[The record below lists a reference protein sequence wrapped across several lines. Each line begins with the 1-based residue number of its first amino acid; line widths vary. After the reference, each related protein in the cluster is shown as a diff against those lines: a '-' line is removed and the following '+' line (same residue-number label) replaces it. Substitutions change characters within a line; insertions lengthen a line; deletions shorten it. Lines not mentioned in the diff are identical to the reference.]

1 VKIPPGSSGEEK
13 QRGMIFSGYGFF
25 CLFPAFF
32 FLALS
37 FFSCGSGP
45 IPKET
50 PLPTEAPLPAKPSQP
65 AGGNGGV
72 VDEIRSLTEKG
83 LPSSLLG
90 ALDIIRGRDL
100 LSSEFGRVM
109 VAVNVSLLRAIYP
122 STQAQLP
129 ASDPPVTHVYSR
141 ILKDAEKGIYTSP
154 PQNSTDYLE
163 YILPFL
169 AYYPAAGGRSV
180 PADRYLSALPDLV
193 NGGKLNNDSVLA
205 GFFMG
210 IVYEQTGQLGSA
222 LAQFSHS
229 WDLFPECYP
238 AALGIARVMEAQ
250 GRMEETMRFLQDLV
264 VRFPDNLQVKR
275 QLALAYYHN
284 ADWSR
289 AETAVAEILQ
299 RDPRDGEFVLMRAH
313 ILVEQGQFIQAQ
325 APLDIY
331 ASIDPN
337 NRLYLFLRARV
348 QAEGYHNRDAA
359 LNYLRSILR
368 SSAAAGDAADQKTA
382 NLLSA
387 VSVYAA
393 RLMMES
399 SRQEDQTEGRDLL
412 TRLLTVPNPSLEVV
426 SLALDEAIRREDWKE
441 GQGYLTRL
449 LKERR
454 SSRDLLLASLV
465 EKGLGNNAAALAY
478 ARELY
483 ERDRTNEEGLA
494 AYISALIDTGR
505 QDEAGRMIESRLNGM
520 SGGVQKSRYYYLR
533 SRIGKNEEQVMND
546 LRSSLFEDPRN
557 LDALIA
563 MFEIY
568 HRRKDERRAV
578 YYLKQALALAPD
590 NPRLKRYETEYA
602 SALGGSF

>member
-1 VKIPPGSSGEEK
+1 VSIRSGSSGEEK
-13 QRGMIFSGYGFF
+13 QRRKFHSGYSL
-25 CLFPAFF
+25 LFLLPAFF
-32 FLALS
+32 FLALFVS
-37 FFSCGSGP
+37 SCGSGP
-45 IPKET
+45 VPKET
-50 PLPTEAPLPAKPSQP
+50 PLPTEVPVQAAKPSQP

-83 LPSSLLG
+83 LPSTLLG
-90 ALDIIRGRDL
+90 ALDIMRNRDL
-100 LSSEFGRVM
+100 LSSDFGRVM
-109 VAVNVSLLRAIYP
+109 VAVNVALLRTIYP
-122 STQAQLP
+122 SIQAQLP
-129 ASDPPVTHVYSR
+129 FSDPPVTHVYSR
-141 ILKDAEKGIYTSP
+141 ILKDTERGIYTPP

-169 AYYPAAGGRSV
+169 AYYPAAGKTV
-180 PADRYLSALPDLV
+180 PAERYLAALPDLV

-210 IVYEQTGQLGSA
+210 IVYEQTGRLDDA
-222 LAQFSHS
+222 LTQFSHS

-250 GRMEETMRFLQDLV
+250 GRMDDTVRFLQDLV

-275 QLALAYYHN
+275 QLALAYYHSG
-284 ADWSR
+284 DWSR
-289 AETAVAEILQ
+289 ADTAVAEILQ
-299 RDPRDGEFVLMRAH
+299 KDPRDGDFVLMRAR
-313 ILVEQGQFIQAQ
+313 ILVEQGQFIPAQ

-331 ASIDPN
+331 ASVDPN

-368 SSAAAGDAADQKTA
+368 SSPAPGDAADQRTTD
-382 NLLSA
+382 LLSA
-387 VSVYAA
+387 VSVYAT
-393 RLMMES
+393 RLLMES
-399 SRQEDQTEGRDLL
+399 SRPEDQSEGRDLL
-412 TRLLTVPNPSLEVV
+412 ARLLSAPNPSLEVV

-454 SSRDLLLASLV
+454 SSQDLLSAALV
-465 EKGLGNNAAALAY
+465 EKGLGNSAAALAY
-478 ARELY
+478 AKELY
-483 ERDRTNEEGLA
+483 ERDRTNEEGMI

-505 QDEAGRMIESRLNGM
+505 QDEAGRMIESRLSGM
-520 SGGVQKSRYYYLR
+520 GGGVQKSRYYYLR
-533 SRIGKNEEQVMND
+533 SRIGKNEDQVMND

-590 NPRLKRYETEYA
+590 NPRLKRYATEYA